1 MPDQATSEQ
10 PELLTLTEA
19 AALLRAPVATLRWW
33 RHNGIGPHSFK
44 IGRHVMYRHVDLDDW
59 IEVQHRNG
67 GATA

>member
-44 IGRHVMYRHVDLDDW
+44 IGRHVMYRQTDLNAW
-59 IEVQHRNG
+59 IEAQHQNG
-67 GATA
+67 SATP